1 MISLQEQEEIR
12 QELLQEAWEEDREY
26 EALSRDKDKFY
37 DYLTANYVDELDDI
51 RYRIEG
57 ACEEYGYDAD
67 YWFAFLTEK

>member
-12 QELLQEAWEEDREY
+12 QELLQEAWEEEREY
-26 EALSRDKDKFY
+26 EALSSDKDKFY

-57 ACEEYGYDAD
+57 ACERYGYDAD
-67 YWFAFLTEK
+67 EWFAFLTEK